1 MASGEKVLRPFWVHQ
16 LGEYVIGLALISAGL
31 QSPSPTF
38 PVLAGGLILVNA
50 ALVSGPLGA
59 WRAVSRPAHRWV
71 DLAVMAIVALAAAL
85 PFLDIDNTSRL
96 MMAGAVAV
104 MLVLWFSSNF
114 ATPRAKVP
122 RTGPIDRSEA
132 IGRTAGRLV
141 AQGRALARSR
151 RAPR

>member
-1 MASGEKVLRPFWVHQ
+1 VHQ
-16 LGEYVIGLALISAGL
+16 LGEYVIGLALISAGM
-31 QSPSPTF
+31 QNPSPTF
-38 PVLAGGLILVNA
+38 PVLAGGVILVSA

-71 DLAVMAIVALAAAL
+71 DVAVMAVVALTAVM

-96 MMAGAVAV
+96 MMVGAALV
-104 MLVLWFSSNF
+104 MLVLWWSSNF
-114 ATPRAKVP
+114 APPRAKVA
-122 RTGPIDRSEA
+122 RTGPVDRSEA

-151 RAPR
+151 RPPR